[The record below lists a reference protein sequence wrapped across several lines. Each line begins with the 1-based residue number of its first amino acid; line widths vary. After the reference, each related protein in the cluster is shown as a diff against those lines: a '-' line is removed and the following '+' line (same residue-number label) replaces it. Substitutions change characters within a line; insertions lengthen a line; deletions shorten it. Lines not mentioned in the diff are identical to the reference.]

1 MNVNQKGVK
10 GLIKVIDD
18 LTDKGYYIFPAFDD
32 HSPVDLVVMDTTG
45 KIHRLQ
51 IKYRS
56 RISGKKKE
64 CYSIQASSVIN
75 GARTPINKSLID
87 GWALYMVEDNKIVYV
102 PVDKVVNTKIIYSDD
117 VFDWELTGK

>member
-10 GLIKVIDD
+10 GLIKVIDN

-56 RISGKKKE
+56 RISGKKKS

-75 GARTPINKSLID
+75 GVRTPINKSLID

-117 VFDWELTGK
+117 VFDWELNGK